1 MKNKAARAMEEV
13 IRLKQGGVDTD
24 TYSDTK
30 SEAKLET
37 TTEAENSDSIT
48 ELKKKLKKQDERIVK
63 LRNESQK
70 YKQDYDKAMKVIERE
85 VGEGQTVEEILKSES
100 SWKGRAQKIE
110 MLKAKIKQL
119 KFDPWESVSGQT
131 FQSEISIPKSHAE
144 KNLETLGT
152 NRARELD
159 KIKEELIEARDQLDT
174 MTQKYKGA
182 SSRKTA
188 IENEM
193 KELKS
198 LMASKV
204 KVLLDK
210 SENDDKLINLLREEN
225 KRLKSGKGQKAS
237 TKTTDSKQSEEDQET
252 IYNLK
257 NDNAKLKSDIIVLK
271 ADASKKEA
279 KINELLK
286 NCIGAPDEILEEKE
300 AIINDL
306 EEQVDKLM
314 RENFLLKNNKT
325 DQFTRKSQTESE
337 QIIKDLSQQNA
348 KLRMKVA
355 DLTEKIK
362 DTA

>member
-1 MKNKAARAMEEV
+1 MEEV
-13 IRLKQGGVDTD
+13 IRMKQGGADPEAF
-24 TYSDTK
+24 SDTK

-37 TTEAENSDSIT
+37 TTEADGGEAVS
-48 ELKKKLKKQDERIVK
+48 ELKKKIKKQDERIIK
-63 LRNESQK
+63 LRNDSQK
-70 YKQDYDKAMKVIERE
+70 YKQDFEKAMKVIERE
-85 VGEGQTVEEILKSES
+85 VGEGQTVDEILKSES

-110 MLKAKIKQL
+110 MLKSKIKQL

-131 FQSEISIPKSHAE
+131 FQSDFSTAPKSHAE
-144 KNLETLGT
+144 KNLETMGT

-159 KIKEELIEARDQLDT
+159 KLKEELIEARDQLEKV
-174 MTQKYKGA
+174 TQKYKGA

-198 LMASKV
+198 LMAGKV

-225 KRLKSGKGQKAS
+225 KRLKSGKGQKGPAKAS
-237 TKTTDSKQSEEDQET
+237 SAKQSDEDQEI

-271 ADASKKEA
+271 AEASKKEN

-286 NCIGAPDEILEEKE
+286 NWIGAPDEVLEEKE
-300 AIINDL
+300 AIISEL
-306 EEQVDKLM
+306 EEELDKLR
-314 RENFLLKNNKT
+314 RENFLLKNSKQDHFPRKT
-325 DQFTRKSQTESE
+325 TTEND

-355 DLTEKIK
+355 DLTEKLK
-362 DTA
+362 ETAG